1 MAAADKGDAAL
12 FSTCVG
18 MNPGERLCSSPTTV
32 TEGMFDMAIRMKM
45 NVAFFFEEIYF
56 LTSNSSGKGAV

>member
-1 MAAADKGDAAL
+1 MAAAEKGDAAL

-45 NVAFFFEEIYF
+45 NVAFFLRNLFF
-56 LTSNSSGKGAV
+56 DLKFQW

>member
-1 MAAADKGDAAL
+1 MAAAEKGDAAL

-45 NVAFFFEEIYF
+45 NVAFFFKKFIF
-56 LTSNSSGKGAV
+56 

>member
-1 MAAADKGDAAL
+1 VAAAEKGDAAL
-12 FSTCVG
+12 FSICVG

-32 TEGMFDMAIRMKM
+32 TEGMFHTATRMKM
-45 NVAFFFEEIYF
+45 NVAFFKKFYF